1 MKRKNLLNET
11 QVRKFMKLANINK
24 DVANNFLAE
33 GLETQGGNKDRTAVK
48 TDANIVPKG
57 SRWLK
62 EQEEDEGEEVLDDL
76 PGDEAPMGDMGDMG
90 DMEGEG
96 SMEDTSEDS
105 VAGLVDA
112 IADAISDYT
121 GVDVSSEQTGEEE
134 LDELPPAEGDEMPVD
149 QEVGEVPPEGG
160 EDLDGVEVDDEPD
173 EEEIIAETMKRVTRR
188 IRSMQK
194 REKLAETVTNRIMK
208 KISKQNRR
216 KR

>member
-1 MKRKNLLNET
+1 MSKKNLLKEGT
-11 QVRKFMKLANINK
+11 VRKFMQYANIG
-24 DVANNFLAE
+24 
-33 GLETQGGNKDRTAVK
+33 GLSDGF
-48 TDANIVPKG
+48 I
-57 SRWLK
+57 
-62 EQEEDEGEEVLDDL
+62 QENYLPEEEEEEMDF
-76 PGDEAPMGDMGDMG
+76 GDEEGMGDEPPVDDMADMGDEPPVDDMADMGDMDDMG

-121 GVDVSSEQTGEEE
+121 GVDVSSEQTGAEE
-134 LDELPPAEGDEMPVD
+134 LDELPPAEGGEELPAD
-149 QEVGEVPPEGG
+149 QGLGEVPPEGG